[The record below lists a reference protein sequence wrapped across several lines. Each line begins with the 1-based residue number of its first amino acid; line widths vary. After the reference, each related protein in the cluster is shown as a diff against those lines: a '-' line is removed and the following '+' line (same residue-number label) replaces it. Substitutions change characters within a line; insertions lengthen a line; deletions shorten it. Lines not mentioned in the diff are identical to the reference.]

1 MSLGDVRTPVPS
13 GAEYE
18 ELAAQF
24 RYERAQ
30 LSEPRSTVH
39 TIEAGVRVE
48 DLSWQSPHGGRVPA
62 WLVVP
67 ERPGPHAAVLFL
79 HASTRDR
86 DAFLPEARRL
96 SDRGAVCLT
105 ITAAHSRPGHAPFP
119 SWTSE
124 DRESVIQDVI
134 DLGQGLD
141 HLIGRGDVDPGRL
154 GFVGLS
160 YGADYGAIFCA
171 VDGRLR
177 SAAFVSGGTLREW
190 YARRAPEAVRMP
202 YLQLMETV
210 APDRYLPF
218 VTRTRLL
225 FQNGREDAVYA
236 KQEIGDFQSS
246 VRGRSTVKWYDA
258 GHWLNEAAVAERV
271 NWLID
276 ELALD

>member
-13 GAEYE
+13 GPEYD

-24 RYERAQ
+24 HFERAQ
-30 LSEPRSTVH
+30 LSEPRSVVQ
-39 TIEAGVRVE
+39 TIEGGVRVE
-48 DLSWQSPHGGRVPA
+48 DFSWQSPHGGRVPA
-62 WLVVP
+62 WLLVP
-67 ERPGPHAAVLFL
+67 ERSGPHAAVLFL

-86 DAFLPEARRL
+86 DAFLAEARRL

-119 SWTSE
+119 TWTSE
-124 DRESVIQDVI
+124 DREGVIQDVI
-134 DLGQGLD
+134 DLRQGLD
-141 HLIGRGDVDPGRL
+141 LLVGRADVDPERL

-210 APDRYLPF
+210 APDRFLPL

-225 FQNGREDAVYA
+225 FQNGRDDAVYTQ
-236 KQEIGDFQSS
+236 QEIDDFQSS
-246 VRGRSTVKWYDA
+246 VRGRKTVKWYEA
-258 GHWLNEAAVAERV
+258 GHWLNEAAVDERLT
-271 NWLID
+271 WLID

>member
-13 GAEYE
+13 GLEYD

-30 LSEPRSTVH
+30 LSETRSIVQ
-39 TIEAGVRVE
+39 TIESGLRLE
-48 DLSWQSPHGGRVPA
+48 DLSWQSPRGGRVPA

-67 ERPGPHAAVLFL
+67 ERSGPHAAVLFL

-86 DAFLPEARRL
+86 DAFLAEARRL
-96 SDRGAVCLT
+96 SERGAVCLT
-105 ITAAHSRPGHAPFP
+105 ITAAHSRPGHSRFP

-124 DRESVIQDVI
+124 DREGVIQDVI
-134 DLGQGLD
+134 DLRRGLD
-141 HLIGRGDVDPGRL
+141 LLIGRGDVDPERL

-171 VDGRLR
+171 VDGRLS

-190 YARRAPEAVRMP
+190 YARRVPEAVRVR

-218 VTRTRLL
+218 VTRTQLL
-225 FQNGREDAVYA
+225 FQNGRDDAVYTQ
-236 KQEIGDFQSS
+236 QEIDDFQSS
-246 VRGRSTVKWYDA
+246 VRRRKTVRWYDG
-258 GHWLNEAAVAERV
+258 GHWLNEAAVAERAI
-271 NWLID
+271 WLID